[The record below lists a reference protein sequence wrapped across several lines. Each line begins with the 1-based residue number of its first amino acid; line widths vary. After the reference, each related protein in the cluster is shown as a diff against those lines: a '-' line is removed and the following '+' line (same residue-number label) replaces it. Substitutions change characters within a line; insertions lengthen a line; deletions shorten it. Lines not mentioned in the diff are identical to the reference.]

1 MEGNMKKLFLFLIFF
16 SIFVFVGCGNGSTN
30 NKPDNSTDHQNDE
43 DIISAEAENNDPDN
57 NDDVDTELTDDDL
70 DNTNDETDP
79 ELTDDDDKITGNPD
93 SEYVAE
99 NCEIDDSYTE
109 SNFGEYFTL
118 KSIFVI
124 NDFNGTRDT
133 TAKLY
138 LENSDYSF
146 ESDYVYDM
154 SDARRSETI
163 IFFHTDLY
171 NNSVGSS
178 SHLIPYLLVLT
189 KITDTQISSG
199 TKEENGRINLESAPE
214 ISVHTDEYHEEYYS
228 EKAWLKR
235 CLVATNKNSPTGFN
249 GRVQLCPG
257 NKGTFDSQER
267 IKAGIDVELTSKEED
282 LIEFVNRG
290 ISSDDP
296 NYARSGEDLCTK
308 SCVWSGA
315 IMNTEKSFCECP
327 AGTYFTNDWV
337 DWSTYSCKE
346 Y

>member
-1 MEGNMKKLFLFLIFF
+1 MKRLFSFFIFTLF
-16 SIFVFVGCGNGSTN
+16 FVFVGCGNSSKN
-30 NKPDNSTDHQNDE
+30 NESDNSTDLQNNE
-43 DIISAEAENNDPDN
+43 DIISSEADKDPDN
-57 NDDVDTELTDDDL
+57 NDDFDPESTDDDL
-70 DNTNDETDP
+70 DSNNDDTDSKS
-79 ELTDDDDKITGNPD
+79 TDDDDKITENPD

-118 KSIFVI
+118 KSIFVV

-138 LENSDYSF
+138 LENSDCSF
-146 ESDYVYDM
+146 ESYNTYDM
-154 SDARRSETI
+154 SEASKTETTI
-163 IFFHTDLY
+163 LFRTAVYD
-171 NNSVGSS
+171 NSVGGGGA
-178 SHLIPYLLVLT
+178 LVPSLRVLA

-214 ISVHTDEYHEEYYS
+214 TFVHTDEYHEEYYS
-228 EKAWLKR
+228 EKAWVKR
-235 CLVATNKNSPTGFN
+235 CLVATNKNTLTGFN

-257 NKGTFDSQER
+257 NNGTFNNYER

-290 ISSDDP
+290 ISSDDL
-296 NYARSGEDLCTK
+296 NYARSGEDLCTR
-308 SCVWSGA
+308 SCVWPGA
-315 IMNTEKSFCECP
+315 IMNTEKGFCECP
-327 AGTYFTNDWV
+327 AGTYFTIDYDNPP
-337 DWSTYSCKE
+337 YSCKE